1 VQDHDKLELAA
12 TGLPMFA
19 FPNGM
24 RLTLADA
31 GQFPLPLFFTFVFT
45 DADGK
50 HFYVA
55 CLQFY
60 EPVTEAD
67 LQETFRKV
75 HGDDQVRYML
85 HRPRAC
91 LTLLGA
97 LPETLSVLRSICPRF
112 GGWCNMI
119 FNGCFAIYA

>member
-1 VQDHDKLELAA
+1 VQDHDKLELAV

-67 LQETFRKV
+67 LQETFCKV
-75 HGDDQVRYML
+75 HGEDQV
-85 HRPRAC
+85 
-91 LTLLGA
+91 LL
-97 LPETLSVLRSICPRF
+97 RF
-112 GGWCNMI
+112 HW
-119 FNGCFAIYA
+119 CFASFACFALVCDGFVRPWFSTAV

>member
-1 VQDHDKLELAA
+1 VQDHDKLELAV

-75 HGDDQVRYML
+75 HGDDQVHYML
-85 HRPRAC
+85 QQTARLSDVARCPSGNTVGVAKH
-91 LTLLGA
+91 
-97 LPETLSVLRSICPRF
+97 LPMFRRVVQYDI
-112 GGWCNMI
+112 
-119 FNGCFAIYA
+119 

>member
-1 VQDHDKLELAA
+1 
-12 TGLPMFA
+12 MFA

-24 RLTLADA
+24 HLSLTDA

-60 EPVTEAD
+60 EQVAEAD
-67 LQETFRKV
+67 LQATFREV
-75 HGDDQVRYML
+75 HGPDTVSQ
-85 HRPRAC
+85 
-91 LTLLGA
+91 
-97 LPETLSVLRSICPRF
+97 SVSQSDF
-112 GGWCNMI
+112 
-119 FNGCFAIYA
+119 